1 MFWCVESLSILQVGP
16 YFDEPIGPVK
26 IEMLIKNTK
35 PYTHQNF

>member
-16 YFDEPIGPVK
+16 YLDEPIGPVK